1 MTVMRICVVLGLYMR
16 KTGQSKSAKS
26 AGVIGAALLAVLLA
40 GCSSESLRLGG
51 LDNFTTATVPTPQ
64 ENVGQGG
71 MGQGMAAPQQAA
83 VSQPYPGDQSYSSG
97 QYALA
102 PTSGVQRSQLAPTS
116 SAPMAPDTMTTA
128 TTPVATA
135 PVIPPATASAN
146 RPRGWS
152 TEGAPRVTVQPNE
165 TLFSISQRYSVPV
178 EQIMQA
184 NGISDASQIRS
195 GQQIVIP
202 GYSRGGT
209 VASAAPAQPAPAQSA
224 APAAQQMAAASPA
237 VDPRLAERSLNEQA
251 AQLTA
256 PAASAPSAGGSTY
269 TVKAGDTLSRIS
281 RETGV
286 SVAALRQANNISGDN
301 IRLGQT
307 LNLGG
312 AAAPQPA
319 ATAVAQ
325 APAQQQRVDP
335 QQTAAVTTAAAAPAA
350 QPQQPAA
357 PQQSYTPPA
366 ASEPAARIDDAVGND
381 VAAIAPEATGIGK
394 LRWPVRGQVIT
405 AFGAQDGS
413 VRNDGID
420 ISVPEGSEIKAAE
433 NGVVIYAGS
442 GLKEYGNTVLV
453 RHDSGLVTV
462 YGHASEL
469 KVNRGDN
476 VTRGQV
482 IAASGMTGTAT
493 QPKVHFEVRENAT
506 PVDPTRFLD

>member
-16 KTGQSKSAKS
+16 KTGPIQSAKS

-83 VSQPYPGDQSYSSG
+83 ASQPYPGDQSYSSG

-102 PTSGVQRSQLAPTS
+102 PTGGVQRSQLAPTS

-165 TLFSISQRYSVPV
+165 TLFSISQRYGVPV

-184 NGISDASQIRS
+184 NGISNASQIRS

-209 VASAAPAQPAPAQSA
+209 VASAAPAQPA
-224 APAAQQMAAASPA
+224 APAAQQTAAASPA

-325 APAQQQRVDP
+325 ASAQQPRVDP

-394 LRWPVRGQVIT
+394 LRWPVRSRSRKALRSMQPRT
-405 AFGAQDGS
+405 ASSFMQAPAS
-413 VRNDGID
+413 RN
-420 ISVPEGSEIKAAE
+420 
-433 NGVVIYAGS
+433 
-442 GLKEYGNTVLV
+442 
-453 RHDSGLVTV
+453 
-462 YGHASEL
+462 
-469 KVNRGDN
+469 
-476 VTRGQV
+476 
-482 IAASGMTGTAT
+482 TAT
-493 QPKVHFEVRENAT
+493 PFWCVTTTAWSRSTAMQAS
-506 PVDPTRFLD
+506 

>member
-16 KTGQSKSAKS
+16 TIGPSTSAKS
-26 AGVIGAALLAVLLA
+26 ARVIGAALLAVLLA

-64 ENVGQGG
+64 ASVGQGG

-83 VSQPYPGDQSYSSG
+83 VSQPYPGDQSSSSG

-102 PTSGVQRSQLAPTS
+102 PTGGVQRSQLAPTS

-128 TTPVATA
+128 TTPVATT
-135 PVIPPATASAN
+135 PVMQPATTSAN

-184 NGISDASQIRS
+184 NGITDASQIRS

-209 VASAAPAQPAPAQSA
+209 VASAAPAQPAASA
-224 APAAQQMAAASPA
+224 TQQTAAASPA
-237 VDPRLAERSLNEQA
+237 VDQRLAERSLNEQA
-251 AQLTA
+251 SALG
-256 PAASAPSAGGSTY
+256 APSAGGSSY
-269 TVKAGDTLSRIS
+269 TVKAGDTLSKIS

-286 SVAALRQANNISGDN
+286 SVAALRQANNITGDN

-312 AAAPQPA
+312 TASPQPA
-319 ATAVAQ
+319 TTAVAQ
-325 APAQQQRVDP
+325 APAQQPRVDP
-335 QQTAAVTTAAAAPAA
+335 QQTAAVTA

-366 ASEPAARIDDAVGND
+366 ASEPAARIDEAVGND

-394 LRWPVRGQVIT
+394 LRWPVRGQVVT
-405 AFGAQDGS
+405 GFGAQDGS

-482 IAASGMTGTAT
+482 IAASGMTGTAS